1 MIVPIQ
7 NLVENVDLTPKD
19 SMLPLF
25 ECVINSIISLKQSSI
40 PKNEREIQIKI
51 TRGDIPIQTS
61 LDNIRTIDSI
71 TISDNGIGFT
81 EKNYN
86 SFQTPLSNI
95 NKDFGCK
102 GIGRFTVLAA
112 FESMRI
118 RSNYLE
124 NGKWYYRE
132 FTCDATNEVIP
143 IKHDE
148 SEEKKYKTNVEILHC
163 FNPIIKDKTALSISS
178 ISSEIMQHCLI
189 YYLSDDLPL
198 IRIFDTEDNKG
209 EVINELFERVS
220 KEKEKIFNI
229 GEFSFKAY
237 FTKTIKEGN
246 RKINY
251 IYYCANSRVVG
262 QPKNIGKINGL
273 FSYPLNLNGQ
283 FFFLDVYVVSEYLNK
298 YVYKARNGFS
308 IPQER
313 ENKLFE
319 YSDLI
324 SFEEIEE
331 ELIKIIEEHYELH
344 VKDAQ
349 EKSINEISNYIIENA
364 NRYRSF
370 LQKPEILKSIPPNL
384 SDDKKEEFL
393 YKISFNARKNVEKS
407 LQDFI
412 QNKQINEETIQRI
425 KKDIQE
431 KTAYDVDSLADYMTR
446 RKAIIE
452 LFDKFLD
459 ADENGVYKLEEDIH
473 NIIFPLGLTN
483 NEVSYESHNLW
494 LLDER
499 FINYRFIASDKSITS
514 FSQKKSRKESDLI
527 MIDNP
532 QMFDNPIG
540 FGDKSSG
547 EINSMVI
554 FEFKRPGDVAHQKNK
569 TDYRWEFS
577 ELVNKY
583 FDEFLYKPD
592 KKNYKGNPVILDK
605 NTPKFGYVILDVIP
619 KPLVEYNSGKGWEK
633 TPFGTYFKINPK
645 ENLHI
650 EVLTFR
656 QLLEYA
662 KSRHNPFFD
671 KLFGK

>member
-7 NLVENVDLTPKD
+7 NLVESVDLTPKD
-19 SMLPLF
+19 YMLPLF
-25 ECVINSIISLKQSSI
+25 ESVVNSIISLKQSSI
-40 PKNEREIQIKI
+40 PKSERKIQIKI
-51 TRGDIPIQTS
+51 IRGDFPVQS
-61 LDNIRTIDSI
+61 SFDNTKTIDSI
-71 TISDNGIGFT
+71 IISDNGVGFT
-81 EKNYN
+81 EKNYA
-86 SFQTPLSNI
+86 SFQTPLSNT

-102 GIGRFTVLAA
+102 GIGRFTILAA
-112 FESMRI
+112 FESMKI
-118 RSNYLE
+118 KSNYFE
-124 NGKWYYRE
+124 NGNWYYRE
-132 FTCDATNEVIP
+132 FTCDATNEVVP
-143 IKHDE
+143 IKNIE
-148 SEEKKYKTNVEILHC
+148 SEVSEFNTNVELHHC

-178 ISSEIMQHCLI
+178 ISAEIMQHCLI

-220 KEKEKIFNI
+220 KEQEKIFNV
-229 GEFSFKAY
+229 GELSFKAY
-237 FTKTIKEGN
+237 FTKTLKEGN
-246 RKINY
+246 RKNNY

-262 QPKNIGKINGL
+262 QPRNIGKINGL

-298 YVYKARNGFS
+298 FVYKGRNGFS
-308 IPQER
+308 IPQDK

-319 YSDLI
+319 YSDLV

-344 VKDAQ
+344 VKEAQ
-349 EKSINEISNYIIENA
+349 EKSITEISNYIIDNA
-364 NRYRSF
+364 TRYRSF
-370 LQKPEILKSIPPNL
+370 LNKPEILKSIPPNL

-393 YKISFNARKNVEKS
+393 YKLSYTARKTIEKN
-407 LQDFI
+407 LHDFI
-412 QNKQINEETIQRI
+412 HNKQITEETIQRI

-446 RKAIIE
+446 RKAIID
-452 LFDKFLD
+452 LFSKFLD
-459 ADENGVYKLEEDIH
+459 ADENGSYKLEEDIH
-473 NIIFPLGLTN
+473 NIIFPLGFTN
-483 NEVSYESHNLW
+483 NEVSYENHNLW

-514 FSQKKSRKESDLI
+514 YSQKKSGKECDLI
-527 MIDNP
+527 MIENP

-554 FEFKRPGDVAHQKNK
+554 FEFKRPGDVAHQKNR

-592 KKNYKGNPVILDK
+592 KKNYKGNPVVLDK
-605 NTPKFGYVILDVIP
+605 NTPKFGYIILDSIP
-619 KPLVEYNSGKGWEK
+619 KPLIEYNNGKGWEK

-656 QLLEYA
+656 QLIENA
-662 KSRHNPFFD
+662 EKRHNPFFD
-671 KLFGK
+671 KLFG